1 MKLITCSRLFGLL
14 LFAAALP
21 LDPGVLLAAQAAT
34 SVLADPAP
42 PGSMEARLQRIAAAV
57 QQQDG
62 DAAAAAG
69 SGPLDENAISFV
81 VIRPGGIGWDNGGWG
96 NGGFYNGGFGNGG
109 FNNGGFY
116 NGGFRNG
123 GFYNGGFRNGGFRNW

>member
-21 LDPGVLLAAQAAT
+21 LDPGVVLAAQAA
-34 SVLADPAP
+34 SAALANPAP

-57 QQQDG
+57 QQQEG
-62 DAAAAAG
+62 DAAAASG

-81 VIRPGGIGWDNGGWG
+81 VIGPGGIGWR
-96 NGGFYNGGFGNGG
+96 NGGFYNGGFYNGG
-109 FNNGGFY
+109 FRNGGFY